1 MHSGKFTLHHLW
13 LNKTIRVS
21 DNIAISLK
29 LIFLFNNVFS
39 LLIVTISFK
48 MQLSIILLIL
58 GVNRIVLPI
67 LQLKNSARAVWD
79 RPNPELGILSG
90 SSVAQSFSHK
100 S

>member
-13 LNKTIRVS
+13 LNKIIRVS

-29 LIFLFNNVFS
+29 LIFVFNNVFS

-67 LQLKNSARAVWD
+67 LQLKNSARAV
-79 RPNPELGILSG
+79 
-90 SSVAQSFSHK
+90 
-100 S
+100 

>member
-13 LNKTIRVS
+13 LNKIIGVS

-29 LIFLFNNVFS
+29 LIFVFNNVFS

-67 LQLKNSARAVWD
+67 LQLKNSARAV
-79 RPNPELGILSG
+79 
-90 SSVAQSFSHK
+90 
-100 S
+100 